1 VAEISAAVIRLRRR
15 LLTMSTVSAILTWDC
30 AASHLLPAPLSPG
43 AIKNSKSNKLKVQKQ
58 ENLKVDEPDDS

>member
-1 VAEISAAVIRLRRR
+1 
-15 LLTMSTVSAILTWDC
+15 MSTVCAILTWDC

-43 AIKNSKSNKLKVQKQ
+43 AIKKSKSNKLKVQEQ